1 MAVVIDVSEYEAMQ
15 EKIELLEEVQ
25 KVEAQLSV
33 GSGISNSDARTQIL
47 KSIKIKSNLVTF
59 SIR

>member
-25 KVEAQLSV
+25 KVEAQLSA